1 MGKFESLV
9 PPKSAI
15 TWNDVSRL
23 AGNNYMGRKERERFT
38 SKYSDAGKCL
48 GAMVDYLGPGYIPA
62 NKYIALSEARVDPEI
77 FDEAVALAAKS
88 VMDQRVLNKESFEY
102 WQFVFNNCW
111 GVFKEVLVE

>member
-1 MGKFESLV
+1 MEAFESLV

-38 SKYSDAGKCL
+38 KKYSDAGKCL
-48 GAMVDYLGPGYIPA
+48 GAMVDYLGSGYIPA
-62 NKYIALSEARVDPEI
+62 NKYIALSEAGIEPEI
-77 FDEAVALAAKS
+77 FDEVVALAAKS
-88 VMDQRVLNKESFEY
+88 VMDQRARKNESFEY

-111 GVFKEVLVE
+111 GVFEEVLSK